1 MKFSTEQIKKDIE
14 YLSDILDN
22 EEQIN
27 EVLQHCENFGV
38 GSAQYFC
45 EEFVFIPDGE
55 TTEDVSRL
63 HDSEYLDIS
72 EFNFHHWIGNNIQ
85 EDY

>member
-63 HDSEYLDIS
+63 HDPEYLDIS
-72 EFNFHHWIGNNIQ
+72 EFNYHHWIGNNIE

>member
-1 MKFSTEQIKKDIE
+1 MKLSSEQIKKDIQ
-14 YLSDILDN
+14 YLSDLKVSKDDINQILN
-22 EEQIN
+22 
-27 EVLQHCENFGV
+27 HCENFGV

-55 TTEDVSRL
+55 TPEDVSRL
-63 HDSEYLDIS
+63 HDNEYLDIS
-72 EFNFHHWIGNNIQ
+72 EFNYHHWIGNNIE

>member
-14 YLSDILDN
+14 YLSDLLDN

-27 EVLQHCENFGV
+27 EVLTHCENFGV

-55 TTEDVSRL
+55 TPEDVSRF
-63 HDSEYLDIS
+63 HDPEYLDIS

>member
-1 MKFSTEQIKKDIE
+1 MKFSTDQIKKDIE
-14 YLSDILDN
+14 YLSDLLDN

-63 HDSEYLDIS
+63 HDPEYLDIS
-72 EFNFHHWIGNNIQ
+72 EFNYHHWIGNNIE

>member
-1 MKFSTEQIKKDIE
+1 MKISSEQIKKDIE
-14 YLSDILDN
+14 YLSTLLDN

-27 EVLQHCENFGV
+27 EVLTHCENFGV

-55 TTEDVSRL
+55 TPEDVSRL
-63 HDSEYLDIS
+63 HDPEYLDIS
-72 EFNFHHWIGNNIQ
+72 EFNYHHWIGNNIE

>member
-14 YLSDILDN
+14 YLSDLLDN

-55 TTEDVSRL
+55 TPEDVSRF
-63 HDSEYLDIS
+63 HDPEYLDIS
-72 EFNFHHWIGNNIQ
+72 EFNFRHWIGNNIQ

>member
-1 MKFSTEQIKKDIE
+1 MKFSTDQIKKDIE
-14 YLSDILDN
+14 YLSDLLDN

-55 TTEDVSRL
+55 TPEDVSRL
-63 HDSEYLDIS
+63 HDPEYLDIS

>member
-1 MKFSTEQIKKDIE
+1 MKFSTDQIKKDIE
-14 YLSDILDN
+14 YLSDLLDN

-27 EVLQHCENFGV
+27 EVLQDCENFGV

-55 TTEDVSRL
+55 TPEDVSRL
-63 HDSEYLDIS
+63 HDPEYLDIS
-72 EFNFHHWIGNNIQ
+72 EFNYHHWIGNNIE